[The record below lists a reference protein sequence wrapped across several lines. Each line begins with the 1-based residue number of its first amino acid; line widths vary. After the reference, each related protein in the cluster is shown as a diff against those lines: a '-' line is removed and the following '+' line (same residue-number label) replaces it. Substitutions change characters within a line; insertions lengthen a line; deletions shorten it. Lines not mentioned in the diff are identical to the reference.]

1 MVNGKS
7 VDPDHQENV
16 TSNLVDTWLFDL
28 KQQFISFKMEMN
40 QKYLQQELKLS
51 VLETENNELKQRI
64 NQLVTNTNTQTETNQ
79 STNPSA
85 NWSSIVQ
92 GKKKNQEQLN
102 LLLAASNETKE
113 QKIKENNVIVFGID
127 ESTKTTA
134 DEKKSDDK
142 ENLEKI
148 LTAMNFNKEK
158 VKNIYRLK
166 SIKKPAPLIVSFENT
181 NIRNEAL
188 KLGKNLSNSIYKN
201 KIYVNPDLTE
211 SQRSNFKRLLD
222 EKKKKNLENTDKTKF
237 YYGIRND
244 RVVKLNVL

>member
-1 MVNGKS
+1 MVIRL
-7 VDPDHQENV
+7 E
-16 TSNLVDTWLFDL
+16 TT
-28 KQQFISFKMEMN
+28 ISFKTETN
-40 QKYLQQELKLS
+40 QKYQQQEKKITD
-51 VLETENNELKQRI
+51 LEKENADLKQRI
-64 NQLVTNTNTQTETNQ
+64 TELENKNNVQLNLNQ
-79 STNPSA
+79 SSTQSTS
-85 NWSSIVQ
+85 NWSAIVQ
-92 GKKKNQEQLN
+92 GNKKNEEQLN

-158 VKNIYRLK
+158 VKNIYRLR

-188 KLGKNLSNSIYKN
+188 KLGKNLSKSIYKN
-201 KIYVNPDLTE
+201 KVYVNPDLTE